1 MGLCTKR
8 SFDCRAFT
16 LPVSDVKRRG
26 SCGAKSS
33 RQLSEQGMSHQHQG
47 YRDRRHVVAARRAEL
62 RFCKAIRNRSTP
74 TPALEEYFMKYKP
87 TKGLVCRLWGKTR
100 PQLSDK
106 TCKRG
111 QALGSSW
118 ARQTNKPQLHLN
130 GYPVWSLQLPYR
142 IPKPKAFSFM
152 FVTPHVMF
160 QPHKT
165 AEKTLTNWM

>member
-87 TKGLVCRLWGKTR
+87 TKGLVCRPWGKTR

-106 TCKRG
+106 TCKREVRHLAAAG
-111 QALGSSW
+111 RDKPTNPNSISMVTQFDLCSYLTGSQNQKHFPSC
-118 ARQTNKPQLHLN
+118 L
-130 GYPVWSLQLPYR
+130 
-142 IPKPKAFSFM
+142 
-152 FVTPHVMF
+152 
-160 QPHKT
+160 
-165 AEKTLTNWM
+165 